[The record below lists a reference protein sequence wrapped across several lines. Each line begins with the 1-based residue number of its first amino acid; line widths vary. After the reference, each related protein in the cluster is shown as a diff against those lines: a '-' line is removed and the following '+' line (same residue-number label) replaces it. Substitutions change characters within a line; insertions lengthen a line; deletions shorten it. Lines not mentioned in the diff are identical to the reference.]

1 MLKLV
6 PKAICITFGISSH
19 GYCFSTLCGLEGL
32 RDAFLNTINER
43 AGNIEKLCFQREEGN
58 CPSIELSLTV

>member
-19 GYCFSTLCGLEGL
+19 GYCFSTLEGF

-43 AGNIEKLCFQREEGN
+43 AGNIEKHYVFKGRKGIVL
-58 CPSIELSLTV
+58 V

>member
-1 MLKLV
+1 MLKFV

-32 RDAFLNTINER
+32 RDAFLNIINER
-43 AGNIEKLCFQREEGN
+43 SGNIEKHYVFKGRKGVVL
-58 CPSIELSLTV
+58 V